1 MKKDDFFSRYY
12 LTERKPPWPFAPVS
26 LGYNRYKPHDA
37 IPQGNHPPSHIANCL
52 KGRIGRIL
60 DTVTLVHVV
69 RGAGWF
75 QSEAH
80 PQRADLPANT
90 LLFIHPGV
98 HHFYR
103 FDEMTGWDDEWV
115 EFRKEDA
122 CPLLAEFGVTPENPF
137 HTFPVAGGMAKG
149 FQSLFDAATAESGS
163 GPLLA
168 AHAYMI
174 LAEALTLWRH
184 DEQAHHADS
193 KVEKMRELLESDLVK
208 VRTLDELSRVCGM
221 SASRMRF
228 LFAQAYGISPKQYQ
242 MHMRIR
248 RAQDLLANTS
258 LSATK
263 IAELTG
269 FDSINAFSRQ
279 FRKATGLSP
288 REYRTADRESMA

>member
-12 LTERKPPWPFAPVS
+12 LTERRPTWPFAPVS

-37 IPQGNHPPSHIANCL
+37 VPQGNHPSSHTDNYL
-52 KGRIGRIL
+52 TGRML

-75 QSEAH
+75 QSAAH
-80 PQRADLPANT
+80 PQRAAIPANS
-90 LLFIHPGV
+90 LLFVHPGV
-98 HHFYR
+98 RHIYR
-103 FDEMTGWDDEWV
+103 FDETVGWDDEWI

-122 CPLLAEFGVTPENPF
+122 GPLLDEFGVTPENPF
-137 HTFPVAGGMAKG
+137 HTFPVAGGIAKG
-149 FQSLFDAATAESGS
+149 FQSLFDAATVESGS

-168 AHAYMI
+168 AHAYTI

-184 DEQAHHADS
+184 DEQALHADS

-208 VRTLDELSRVCGM
+208 AQSMDELSHICGM
-221 SASRMRF
+221 SASRMRL
-228 LFAQAYGISPKQYQ
+228 LFTQAHGISPKQYQ

-258 LSATK
+258 LSVTE

-279 FRKATGLSP
+279 FRKRTGRSP
-288 REYRTADRESMA
+288 RTYRTACG

>member
-26 LGYNRYKPHDA
+26 LGYNRYKPHDV

-75 QSEAH
+75 QSDAH
-80 PQRADLPANT
+80 PQRTDLPANT

-103 FDEMTGWDDEWV
+103 FDELTGWDDEWV

-122 CPLLAEFGVTPENPF
+122 CPLLAEFGVTPEAPF
-137 HTFPVAGGMAKG
+137 RTFPVAGGMAKG
-149 FQSLFDAATAESGS
+149 FQALFDEATAESGS

-174 LAEALTLWRH
+174 LAEALTLWRQVGKSH
-184 DEQAHHADS
+184 VDA
-193 KVEKMRELLESDLVK
+193 KVAKMRELLESDLVK

-228 LFAQAYGISPKQYQ
+228 LFTQAYGISPKQYQ
-242 MHMRIR
+242 MQMRIR

-279 FRKATGLSP
+279 FRKATGFSP
-288 REYRTADRESMA
+288 REYRTADPETKA

>member
-1 MKKDDFFSRYY
+1 MPHMKKDDFFSRYY
-12 LTERKPPWPFAPVS
+12 LTEQKPPWPFAPVS
-26 LGYNRYKPHDA
+26 LGYNRYKPYDA
-37 IPQGNHPPSHIANCL
+37 LPQGNHPLSHTANCL
-52 KGRIGRIL
+52 TGRRL

-75 QSEAH
+75 QSDAH
-80 PQRADLPANT
+80 PQRTILPANT
-90 LLFIHPGV
+90 LLFVHPGV
-98 HHFYR
+98 RHIYR
-103 FDEMTGWDDEWV
+103 FDERTGWDDEWI

-122 CPLLAEFGVTPENPF
+122 GPLLDTFGVTPEDPF
-137 HTFPVAGGMAKG
+137 HTFPVASGMAKG
-149 FQSLFDAATAESGS
+149 FQALFDAATVESGS

-184 DEQAHHADS
+184 DGHTHLADS

-208 VRTLDELSRVCGM
+208 ARTLDELSRISGI

-242 MHMRIR
+242 MRMRIR
-248 RAQDLLANTS
+248 RAQDLLATSS
-258 LSATK
+258 LSVTA

-279 FRKATGLSP
+279 FRKVTGRSP
-288 REYRTADRESMA
+288 RECRTMGALPL

>member
-12 LTERKPPWPFAPVS
+12 LTERKSPWPFAPVS
-26 LGYNRYKPHDA
+26 LGYNRYVPHDTL
-37 IPQGNHPPSHIANCL
+37 PKGNHPPSHVANYL
-52 KGRIGRIL
+52 TGRIL

-75 QSEAH
+75 QSDAH
-80 PQRADLPANT
+80 PQRTALPANT

-98 HHFYR
+98 RHVYR

-174 LAEALTLWRH
+174 LAEALTLWR
-184 DEQAHHADS
+184 
-193 KVEKMRELLESDLVK
+193 KVGKSHVDAKVAKMRELLESDLVK

-228 LFAQAYGISPKQYQ
+228 LFTQAYRISPKQYQ

-248 RAQDLLANTS
+248 RAQDLLASTS

-279 FRKATGLSP
+279 FRKATGFSP
-288 REYRTADRESMA
+288 REYRTADRETKA